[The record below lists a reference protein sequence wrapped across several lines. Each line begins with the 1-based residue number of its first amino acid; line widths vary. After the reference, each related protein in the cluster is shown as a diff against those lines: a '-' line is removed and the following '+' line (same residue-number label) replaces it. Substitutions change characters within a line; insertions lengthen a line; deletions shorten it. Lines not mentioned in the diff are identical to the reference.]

1 MIEIDFQLLSSEALD
16 TIMMELITRHSTN
29 YDEREV
35 DVVNKKRQL
44 ILKLE
49 QGDAVIVYSSKEG
62 YCTIISVE
70 EKQKIFALKESE

>member
-16 TIMMELITRHSTN
+16 TIMMEFITRHSTN
-29 YDEREV
+29 YDEKEV
-35 DVVNKKRQL
+35 DVANKKRQL

-49 QGDAVIVYSSKEG
+49 QGAAVIVYSSKEG
-62 YCTIISVE
+62 YCTIISLE